1 MLLILNLIDDGMID
15 WLISWWSVH
24 WLTFRLMDGWIDRW
38 ITFWI
43 SYVFCW
49 FQVSSRVCNSV
60 WLYVNCNVYALF
72 FEFSIFGVLHDV
84 VAHNQ
89 ESKIFPL
96 FTLVFITL
104 KVLYGTC
111 KLFIL
116 CLKYVDDINPF
127 LLYHICFH
135 FLCEAP
141 PFCLYRVIIKRTV
154 LVHDCVGINLK

>member
-1 MLLILNLIDDGMID
+1 MVDSLGDFSI
-15 WLISWWSVH
+15 
-24 WLTFRLMDGWIDRW
+24 DGWIDRW

-60 WLYVNCNVYALF
+60 WLYVNCNVYALSF

-116 CLKYVDDINPF
+116 CLQCVDNIKPF
-127 LLYHICFH
+127 LLIPYLLPLF
-135 FLCEAP
+135 FCEAS
-141 PFCLYRVIIKRTV
+141 PFCLYREIKNGV
-154 LVHDCVGINLK
+154 LVHDCVRIDLN